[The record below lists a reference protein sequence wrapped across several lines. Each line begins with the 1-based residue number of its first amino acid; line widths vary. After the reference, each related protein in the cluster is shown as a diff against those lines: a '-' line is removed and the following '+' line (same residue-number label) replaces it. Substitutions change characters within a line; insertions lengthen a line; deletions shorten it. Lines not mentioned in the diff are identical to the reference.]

1 MPRVAGPNPA
11 GHIIFPTTYGNDRGG
26 NHCQRLFWKPCQ
38 HPINSAATAPSTIV
52 VADLTWSMAEAGNYD
67 AGCIPWNTDGKRTQ
81 MKPNGWDL
89 ESVVTFVGWPR
100 RTLRSSSELLRHRT
114 LYRPRVASASSKP
127 CIALASCS
135 MFLHMASIE

>member
-11 GHIIFPTTYGNDRGG
+11 GHIIFPTTYGNGRGD

-135 MFLHMASIE
+135 MFLPMASIE